1 MVLKGNTNSFYTITS
16 KVTFEF
22 LLWSINDLFINLVKV
37 DLQMALVKPLYLKSS
52 SQVCQRNCSLRWNWT
67 LKLYLSPDFFIFFYF
82 FHNSSAVNFTHDLIF
97 FLHCAPSSAGKAWG
111 NRLEGQWWENW
122 TPAENSAAPTCHAGR
137 QTSRTHWEVGLTRPW
152 ILSVRTTK
160 LQVCEAQHLFP

>member
-67 LKLYLSPDFFIFFYF
+67 LKLYLSPDFFVLFFIFFI
-82 FHNSSAVNFTHDLIF
+82 TL
-97 FLHCAPSSAGKAWG
+97 
-111 NRLEGQWWENW
+111 Q
-122 TPAENSAAPTCHAGR
+122 
-137 QTSRTHWEVGLTRPW
+137 PW
-152 ILSVRTTK
+152 ISLMTLFFFFIALLPLQEKREGTAWRGSDEKTGPQRKTQPLQPVTPGDKRLAHTGK
-160 LQVCEAQHLFP
+160 LGSHGREYYL